1 MKILYKI
8 TVIAVLITIG
18 TVVSC
23 KKFIKED
30 LVTTLTMDYYKTDQG
45 MEDLVKSAYAPL
57 RWKFEGE
64 QSYALWNFGTDEFRL
79 GDQFNNEHWNKYNSL
94 LNPNGSDG
102 FVNTLWTN
110 SYAGI
115 NRCNLGIEL
124 ISAFTDANSRLLG
137 TPAQRNQRIA
147 ELRALRAYY
156 FFQLVQQF
164 GGVPLVNQSS
174 DTLRTEFPRA
184 SVAAIYE
191 QIIGDLR
198 SVAPV
203 LSYAIPSERGRISK
217 SVAYHFLAKAYLTR
231 ASAVTEARGQKATDL
246 DSAIIYGDSVIKA
259 GAHNLEAN
267 YANLYS
273 ASYANHT
280 PPKPGFDGATPL
292 GDASKLAANN
302 NSTEIIFAAQFSNN
316 LAIAG
321 SGNRV
326 HLYYPTQYD
335 AGIPIPG
342 MIRDAFN
349 GRPFRRLRPTDYTID
364 IFDRI
369 NDSRFFKSF
378 QTVYY
383 RNAPTSHAN
392 SAAIPVFTA
401 ANAPSPDL
409 VGKKM
414 VGIGDTA
421 GLFVVNTIDRPFT
434 LIDSA
439 KFRARVYA
447 RYKQRT
453 PSSPITSDFS
463 DNKYLTLIKFL
474 DGVRL
479 TADLQE
485 ERGIR
490 NGTLARVAET
500 YLIVAEAYG
509 RKADYA
515 KALEY
520 VNVVRKRA
528 AYKAGEPKNPHHWLF
543 YGGTEGD
550 VNSTETAMQATAA
563 LFTTNAASEM
573 YPPTVSS
580 TEERF
585 IHFMLNER
593 TRELCGELYRWED
606 LARTE
611 SLYAR
616 TKLYNADAT
625 NLSPF
630 HKLRPIPLPQIISL
644 KINGRPLTGEEI
656 TAYQN
661 AGYN

>member
-8 TVIAVLITIG
+8 TVAAAVIAMG
-18 TVVSC
+18 TAVSC
-23 KKFIKED
+23 KKFIKEE
-30 LVTTLTMDYYKTDQG
+30 LVTTLTLDYYKTDQG
-45 MEDLVKSAYAPL
+45 LEDLVKSAYAPL
-57 RWKFEGE
+57 RWKFENE
-64 QSYALWNFGTDEFRL
+64 QSYAMWNFGTDEFRL

-102 FVNTLWTN
+102 FVNGLWTN
-110 SYAGI
+110 NYGGI

-124 ISAFTDANSRLLG
+124 IGAFTDANSRLLG
-137 TPAQRNQRIA
+137 SQAQRNQRIA
-147 ELRALRAYY
+147 ELRSLRAFYY
-156 FFQLVQQF
+156 FQLVQQF
-164 GGVPLVNQSS
+164 GGIPLVNQSS

-203 LSYAIPSERGRISK
+203 LTYAIPSDRGRISK

-231 ASAVTEARGQKATDL
+231 ASAVTDDRGKKPTDL
-246 DSAIIYGDSVIKA
+246 DSAIVFGDSVIKS
-259 GAHNLEAN
+259 GAHTLEAN

-302 NSTEIIFAAQFSNN
+302 NSTEIIFAAQYSNS

-326 HLYYPTQYD
+326 HLYFGTQYD

-349 GRPFRRLRPTDYTID
+349 GRPFRRLRPTDYAMD
-364 IFDRI
+364 VFDRA

-378 QTVYY
+378 QTAYY
-383 RNAPTSHAN
+383 RNAPTSHSN
-392 SAAIPVFTA
+392 SSAIPVFTA

-409 VGKKM
+409 VGKKI
-414 VGIGDTA
+414 VGIGDTT
-421 GLFVVNTIDRPFT
+421 GLFVVNSPDRPFT
-434 LIDSA
+434 PADSA
-439 KFRARVYA
+439 KFRAKVYA
-447 RYKQRT
+447 RYKKA
-453 PSSPITSDFS
+453 SPTAPTTSDFS

-490 NGTLARVAET
+490 NGTYARLAET
-500 YLIVAEAYG
+500 YLIVGEAYG
-509 RKADYA
+509 RKADYV

-528 AYKAGEPKNPHHWLF
+528 AYKAGEVKNPHNWLF
-543 YGGTEGD
+543 YGGTEND
-550 VNSTETAMQATAA
+550 VTSTEPAMVATAA
-563 LFTTNAASEM
+563 LFTTNAPSEL
-573 YPPTVSS
+573 YPPGVSS
-580 TEERF
+580 TESRF
-585 IHFMLNER
+585 IHFILNER

-606 LARTE
+606 LVRTE
-611 SLYAR
+611 TLYDR

-625 NLSPF
+625 NLAPT

-644 KINGRPLTGEEI
+644 KINGNPMSNAEMA
-656 TAYQN
+656 AYQN
-661 AGYN
+661 PGYQ

>member
-8 TVIAVLITIG
+8 TVAAAVIAMG

-23 KKFIKED
+23 KKFIKEE
-30 LVTTLTMDYYKTDQG
+30 LVTTLTLDYYKTDQG
-45 MEDLVKSAYAPL
+45 LEDLVKSAYAPL
-57 RWKFEGE
+57 RWKFENE
-64 QSYALWNFGTDEFRL
+64 QSYAMWNFGTDEFRL

-102 FVNTLWTN
+102 FVNGLWTN
-110 SYAGI
+110 HYGGI

-124 ISAFTDANSRLLG
+124 IGAFTDANSRLLG
-137 TPAQRNQRIA
+137 SQAQRNQRIA
-147 ELRALRAYY
+147 ELRGLRAFYY
-156 FFQLVQQF
+156 FQLVQQF
-164 GGVPLVNQSS
+164 GAIPLVNQSS

-203 LSYAIPSERGRISK
+203 LTYAIPSDRGRISK

-231 ASAVTEARGQKATDL
+231 ASAVTEDRGKKPTDL
-246 DSAIIYGDSVIKA
+246 DSAIVFGDSVIKS
-259 GAHNLEAN
+259 GAHSLEAN

-292 GDASKLAANN
+292 GDASKMAANN
-302 NSTEIIFAAQFSNN
+302 NSTEIIFAAQYSNS

-326 HLYYPTQYD
+326 HLYFGTQYD

-349 GRPFRRLRPTDYTID
+349 GRPFRRLRPTDYAMD
-364 IFDRI
+364 IFDRA

-383 RNAPTSHAN
+383 RNAPTSHSN
-392 SAAIPVFTA
+392 SSAIPVFTA
-401 ANAPSPDL
+401 LNAPSPDL
-409 VGKKM
+409 VGKKV
-414 VGIGDTA
+414 VGIGDTT
-421 GLFVVNTIDRPFT
+421 GLFVVNSPDRPFT
-434 LIDSA
+434 PADSA
-439 KFRARVYA
+439 KFRAKVYA
-447 RYKQRT
+447 RYKKA
-453 PSSPITSDFS
+453 SPTAPTTSDFS

-490 NGTLARVAET
+490 NGTYARLAET

-528 AYKAGEPKNPHHWLF
+528 AYKAGELKNPHNWLF
-543 YGGTEGD
+543 YGGTEND
-550 VNSTETAMQATAA
+550 VTSTEAAMLATTD
-563 LFTTNAASEM
+563 LFTTNAPSEL
-573 YPPTVSS
+573 YPPGVGS
-580 TEERF
+580 TESRF
-585 IHFMLNER
+585 IHFILNER

-606 LARTE
+606 LVRTE
-611 SLYAR
+611 TLYDR

-625 NLSPF
+625 NLAPT

-644 KINGRPLTGEEI
+644 KVNGNPMTNAEMA
-656 TAYQN
+656 AYQN
-661 AGYN
+661 PGYQ

>member
-8 TVIAVLITIG
+8 TVAATVIAMG
-18 TVVSC
+18 TVISC
-23 KKFIKED
+23 KKFIKEE
-30 LVTTLTMDYYKTDQG
+30 LVTTLTLDYYKTDQG
-45 MEDLVKSAYAPL
+45 LEDLVKSAYAPL
-57 RWKFEGE
+57 RWKFENE

-102 FVNTLWTN
+102 FVNGLWTN
-110 SYAGI
+110 HYGGI

-124 ISAFTDANSRLLG
+124 IGAFTDANSRLLG
-137 TPAQRNQRIA
+137 SQAQRNQRIA
-147 ELRALRAYY
+147 ELRGLRAFYY
-156 FFQLVQQF
+156 FQLVQQF
-164 GGVPLVNQSS
+164 GAIPLVNQSS

-203 LSYAIPSERGRISK
+203 LTYAIPSDRGRISK

-231 ASAVTEARGQKATDL
+231 ASAVTEDRGRKPADL
-246 DSAIIYGDSVIKA
+246 DSAIVFGDSVIKA
-259 GAHNLEAN
+259 GTHSLEAN

-302 NSTEIIFAAQFSNN
+302 NSTEIIFAAQFSNS
-316 LAIAG
+316 LALAG

-326 HLYYPTQYD
+326 HLYFGTQYD

-349 GRPFRRLRPTDYTID
+349 GRPFRRLRPTDYAMD
-364 IFDRI
+364 IFDRA

-383 RNAPTSHAN
+383 RNAPTSHSN
-392 SAAIPVFTA
+392 SSAIPVFTA
-401 ANAPSPDL
+401 LNAPSPDL
-409 VGKKM
+409 VGKKV
-414 VGIGDTA
+414 VGIGDTT
-421 GLFVVNTIDRPFT
+421 GLFVVNSPDRPFT
-434 LIDSA
+434 PADSA
-439 KFRARVYA
+439 KFRAKVYA
-447 RYKQRT
+447 RYKKA
-453 PSSPITSDFS
+453 SPTAPTTSDFS

-490 NGTLARVAET
+490 IGTYARLGET

-528 AYKAGEPKNPHHWLF
+528 AYKTGELKNPHNWLF
-543 YGGTEGD
+543 YGGTEND
-550 VNSTETAMQATAA
+550 VTSTEAAMLATAD
-563 LFTTNAASEM
+563 LFTTNAPSEL
-573 YPPTVSS
+573 YPPGVGS
-580 TEERF
+580 TESRF
-585 IHFMLNER
+585 IHFILNER

-611 SLYAR
+611 TLYDR

-625 NLSPF
+625 NLSPY
-630 HKLRPIPLPQIISL
+630 HKFRPIPLPQIISL
-644 KINGRPLTGEEI
+644 KVNGNPMSNAEMA
-656 TAYQN
+656 AYQN
-661 AGYN
+661 PGYQ

>member
-8 TVIAVLITIG
+8 TVAAAVIAWG

-23 KKFIKED
+23 KKFIKEE
-30 LVTTLTMDYYKTDQG
+30 LVTTLTLDYYKTDQG
-45 MEDLVKSAYAPL
+45 LEDLVKSAYAPL
-57 RWKFEGE
+57 RWKFENE
-64 QSYALWNFGTDEFRL
+64 QSYAMWNFGTDEFRL

-102 FVNTLWTN
+102 FVNGLWTN
-110 SYAGI
+110 NYGGI

-124 ISAFTDANSRLLG
+124 IGAFTDANSRLLG
-137 TPAQRNQRIA
+137 TQAQKNQRIA
-147 ELRALRAYY
+147 ELRSLRAFYY
-156 FFQLVQQF
+156 FQLVQQF
-164 GGVPLVNQSS
+164 GGIPLVNQSS

-203 LSYAIPSERGRISK
+203 LTYAIPSDRGRISK

-231 ASAVTEARGQKATDL
+231 ASAVTEDRGKKPTDL
-246 DSAIIYGDSVIKA
+246 DSAIVFGDSVIKS
-259 GAHNLEAN
+259 GAHALEAN

-302 NSTEIIFAAQFSNN
+302 NSTEIIFAAQFSNS

-326 HLYYPTQYD
+326 HLYFGTQYD

-349 GRPFRRLRPTDYTID
+349 GRPFRRIRPTDYTMD
-364 IFDRI
+364 VFDRA

-378 QTVYY
+378 QTAYY
-383 RNAPTSHAN
+383 RNAPTSHSN
-392 SAAIPVFTA
+392 SSAIPVFTA

-409 VGKKM
+409 VGKKI
-414 VGIGDTA
+414 VGIGDTT
-421 GLFVVNTIDRPFT
+421 GLFVVNSPDRPFT
-434 LIDSA
+434 PADSA
-439 KFRARVYA
+439 KFRAKVYA
-447 RYKQRT
+447 RYKKASPT
-453 PSSPITSDFS
+453 APITSDFS

-490 NGTLARVAET
+490 NGTYARLAET

-509 RKADYA
+509 RKTDYA

-528 AYKAGEPKNPHHWLF
+528 AYKAGELKNPHNWLF
-543 YGGTEGD
+543 YGGTEND
-550 VNSTETAMQATAA
+550 ITSTEPAMVATPD
-563 LFTTNAASEM
+563 LFTTNAASEL
-573 YPPTVSS
+573 YPPGVSS
-580 TEERF
+580 TESRF
-585 IHFMLNER
+585 IHFILNER

-606 LARTE
+606 LVRTE
-611 SLYAR
+611 TLYDR

-625 NLSPF
+625 NLAPT

-644 KINGRPLTGEEI
+644 KINGNPMSNAEMA
-656 TAYQN
+656 AYQN
-661 AGYN
+661 PGYQ

>member
-1 MKILYKI
+1 M
-8 TVIAVLITIG
+8 AIG

-23 KKFIKED
+23 KKFIKEE
-30 LVTTLTMDYYKTDQG
+30 LVTTLTLDYYKTDQG
-45 MEDLVKSAYAPL
+45 LEDLVKSAYAPV
-57 RWKFEGE
+57 RWKFEEE
-64 QSYALWNFGTDEFRL
+64 QSYSLWNFGTDEFRL
-79 GDQFNNEHWNKYNSL
+79 GDQFNNEQWNKYNSL
-94 LNPNGSDG
+94 LTSNGSDG

-110 SYAGI
+110 NYAGI
-115 NRCNLGIEL
+115 NRCNMGIEL
-124 ISAFTDANSRLLG
+124 IGAFSDANSRLLG

-156 FFQLVQQF
+156 YFQLVQQF
-164 GGVPLVNQSS
+164 GGVPLVNRSS

-184 SVAAIYE
+184 SVAAIYD

-203 LSYAIPSERGRISK
+203 LSYAIPGDRGRISK

-246 DSAIIYGDSVIKA
+246 DSAIIFGDSVIKS
-259 GAHNLEAN
+259 GAHSLEAN
-267 YANLYS
+267 YANLYN
-273 ASYANHT
+273 ASYATHT

-292 GDASKLAANN
+292 GDASKIAANN

-321 SGNRV
+321 NGNRV
-326 HLYYPTQYD
+326 HLFYITQYD

-349 GRPFRRLRPTDYTID
+349 GRPYRRLRPTDYTID
-364 IFDRI
+364 IFDKM

-383 RNAPTSHAN
+383 RNAPTNHAN
-392 SAAIPVFTA
+392 SSGIPVFTA

-409 VGKKM
+409 VGKKV

-421 GLFVVNTIDRPFT
+421 GLFVVNMPDKPLLPADI
-434 LIDSA
+434 A
-439 KFRARVYA
+439 KFRAKVYA
-447 RYKQRT
+447 RYKKANAT
-453 PSSPITSDFS
+453 APVTSDFS
-463 DNKYLTLIKFL
+463 DNKYLTLVKFL

-485 ERGIR
+485 QRGIR
-490 NGTLARVAET
+490 NGTLARLAET
-500 YLIVAEAYG
+500 YLIVGEAYG
-509 RKADYA
+509 RKGDYP

-520 VNVVRKRA
+520 VNVIRKRA
-528 AYKAGEPKNPHHWLF
+528 AYKAGEVKNPHHWLF
-543 YGGTEGD
+543 YGGAEGD
-550 VNSTETAMQATAA
+550 VNSTETAMLATEA
-563 LFTTNAASEM
+563 LFNTNAPSEM
-573 YPPTVSS
+573 YPPTV
-580 TEERF
+580 TTTADRF

-593 TRELCGELYRWED
+593 TREMCGELYRWED

-611 SLYAR
+611 SLYDR
-616 TKLYNADAT
+616 TKLYNADAI
-625 NLSPF
+625 NLAPH

-644 KINGRPLTGEEI
+644 KINGNPLTPEEMK
-656 TAYQN
+656 AYQN
-661 AGYN
+661 PGYN